1 MADVGRFWLPKR
13 RSRTKW
19 ARGRHSSFDVAVHMI
34 PFNLFIPLISVPFH
48 FKQRTRE
55 KSDIVTDICM

>member
-19 ARGRHSSFDVAVHMI
+19 DGGRHSSFDVAVHMI

-55 KSDIVTDICM
+55 KCDIVTDICM